1 MNTPPLQAALEAVQA
16 GDPQALRPLLEADP
30 SLVNTPLAKQPSL
43 GPSSTS
49 PGRID
54 VNSDGRTRRPLPTL
68 LHRAALGWREEE
80 LQVAQLLI
88 DHGADVNSTA
98 AGALAP
104 LEMAAWSRHPGMA
117 ELLIAAG
124 ADVEL
129 HVEVPPVEVAVLYQR
144 REIFKLLIA
153 AGARYDI
160 SHTLRLGMMAETRAL
175 LAADPAIANTET
187 DHGLPL
193 NLAVGKPGIFKLLL
207 RHGADI
213 HAEDSLGLTPLKAA
227 RLPDS
232 DKVVRT
238 LLEMGV
244 EDDIYGALA
253 AGDEARVE
261 AILKG
266 DPAQA
271 QPVGC
276 WPRRGPLPPVI
287 WAVWSG
293 STRIL
298 ELILEQDVPLD
309 IRPNPLNT
317 AIGYDY
323 DEMVRM
329 LLEKGASP
337 ECADCSGWPG
347 ASKYPPY
354 RPLSLPGLPR
364 PHAPLHKALRGGN
377 MAAVE
382 MLLEAGADPNR
393 TLAYWSGLQSPALGG
408 HRRLMKLLLHRGGDP
423 SSTRAES
430 TLHWAVQQCRRLMI
444 ELLVTHGVDIDTVDE
459 NGKGLL
465 DMVGQ
470 SDGRPSREERART
483 TALLQELI
491 RLVHGAG
498 REARLLRLRA
508 DLMDAVLEGRIGA
521 LRAVQAKAPELFE
534 RELVRDDLL
543 HWCAGCG
550 HGDVVDS
557 LAALGAP
564 MTISVAA
571 ALGRVEL
578 VDSMLT
584 ADPSLVEGDRA
595 PEEID
600 WNKHLPWH
608 QHSPLIVAA
617 MNNRAEVAALLL
629 DQGAGI
635 DRQVGW
641 YQTTALHH
649 AVSSESTETVRLLL
663 ERGADVTIR
672 SRDHHLPTALVKNWP
687 PTVSRREIRDLLLA
701 HGANPGQQ
709 LPHEAME

>member
-1 MNTPPLQAALEAVQA
+1 MNNPPLQTALEAVQA
-16 GDPQALRPLLEADP
+16 GDPEALRPLLEADP
-30 SLVNTPLAKQPSL
+30 SLVHTPLAKQSSL

-88 DHGADVNSTA
+88 DHGADVNATA
-98 AGALAP
+98 GGALAP

-144 REIFKLLIA
+144 REIFKVLIA
-153 AGARYDI
+153 AGAKYDI
-160 SHTLRLGMMAETRAL
+160 SHTLGLGMMAETRAL
-175 LAADPAIANTET
+175 LAADPSLANTET

-213 HAEDSLGLTPLKAA
+213 HAQDSLGLTPLKAA

-238 LLEMGV
+238 LLEMGA

-253 AGDEARVE
+253 AGDEVRVQ
-261 AILKG
+261 AILKA

-271 QPVGC
+271 HPVGC
-276 WPRRGPLPPVI
+276 WPRRGPIPPVI

-298 ELILEQDVPLD
+298 ERILEQDVPLD
-309 IRPNPLNT
+309 IRPNPLST

-329 LLEKGASP
+329 LLDKGASP
-337 ECADCSGWPG
+337 ECGDCSDWPG
-347 ASKYPPY
+347 ASTYPPY
-354 RPLSLPGLPR
+354 RPLLPPGLPH
-364 PHAPLHKALRGGN
+364 PHVPLYKALRGGTI
-377 MAAVE
+377 ATVE
-382 MLLEAGADPNR
+382 MLLEAGADPNC
-393 TLAYWSGLQSPALGG
+393 TLTDWAGLQWPALGG
-408 HRRLMKLLLHRGGDP
+408 NLQQVKLLLDRGGDP
-423 SSTRAES
+423 SGPCAES
-430 TLHWAVQQCRRLMI
+430 ALRWAVQLCRRPMI
-444 ELLVTHGVDIDTVDE
+444 ELLVTHGVDIDTIDAD
-459 NGKGLL
+459 GRGLL
-465 DMVGQ
+465 DMVGK
-470 SDGRPSREERART
+470 SDWRPRRDERVKT
-483 TALLQELI
+483 TALLEELMG
-491 RLVHGAG
+491 LVHGAG
-498 REARLLRLRA
+498 RERRLLRLRR
-508 DLMDAVLEGRIGA
+508 DLVDAVIEGRTGD
-521 LRAVQAKAPELFE
+521 LGAVQAEAPELFE
-534 RELVRDDLL
+534 RELVRDELL
-543 HWCAGCG
+543 HWAASRG
-550 HGDVVDS
+550 HGHLVD
-557 LAALGAP
+557 LLVELGAP

-584 ADPSLVEGDRA
+584 ADPSLVEGHLT

-608 QHSPLIVAA
+608 QHPPLVVAA
-617 MNNRAEVAALLL
+617 MKNRTDVARLLL
-629 DQGAGI
+629 DRGAGI

-663 ERGADVTIR
+663 DRGADVTIR
-672 SRDHHLPTALVKNWP
+672 SRNHHLPTALVKNWP
-687 PTVSRREIRDLLLA
+687 PTVSRREIRDLLVA
-701 HGANPGQQ
+701 HGANPEQQ

>member
-16 GDPQALRPLLEADP
+16 GDPQALRPLLKADP
-30 SLVNTPLAKQPSL
+30 SLVNTPLAKQSSL

-68 LHRAALGWREEE
+68 LHRAALGWREGE

-98 AGALAP
+98 DGSLAP

-144 REIFKLLIA
+144 RDIFKVLIA
-153 AGARYDI
+153 AGAKYDI

-213 HAEDSLGLTPLKAA
+213 HAQDSLGLTALNAA

-244 EDDIYGALA
+244 EDDIYGALE

-261 AILKG
+261 AILKA

-276 WPRRGPLPPVI
+276 WPRRGPIPPVI

-337 ECADCSGWPG
+337 ECGDCSDWPG
-347 ASKYPPY
+347 ASRYPPY
-354 RPLSLPGLPR
+354 RPLAQPGLPR
-364 PHAPLHKALRGGN
+364 PHVPLYKALRGGTI
-377 MAAVE
+377 AAVE
-382 MLLEAGADPNR
+382 MLLEAGADPNC
-393 TLAYWSGLQSPALGG
+393 TLTDWAGLQWPALGG
-408 HRRLMKLLLHRGGDP
+408 NLQQVKLLLDRGGDP
-423 SSTRAES
+423 SGPCAES
-430 TLHWAVQQCRRLMI
+430 ALRWAVQLCRRPMI

-459 NGKGLL
+459 DGRGLL
-465 DMVGQ
+465 DMVGK
-470 SDGRPSREERART
+470 SDWRPRREERVKT
-483 TALLQELI
+483 TALLEDLMG
-491 RLVHGAG
+491 LVHGAA
-498 REARLLRLRA
+498 REARLMRLRG
-508 DLMDAVLEGRIGA
+508 DLMDAVIEGRTGELSA
-521 LRAVQAKAPELFE
+521 TQAKTPELFE
-534 RELVRDDLL
+534 RELVLDELFHWAASRGHGQVVDLL
-543 HWCAGCG
+543 
-550 HGDVVDS
+550 VE
-557 LAALGAP
+557 LGAP
-564 MTISVAA
+564 MTISVAVS
-571 ALGRVEL
+571 LGRVEL
-578 VDSMLT
+578 VDSMLK
-584 ADPSLVEGDRA
+584 AEPSLVEGHLT

-608 QHSPLIVAA
+608 QHSPLVVAA
-617 MNNRAEVAALLL
+617 MNDRTEVAALLL

-672 SRDHHLPTALVKNWP
+672 SRNHHLPTALVKNTP
-687 PTVSRREIRDLLLA
+687 PTVSRREIRDLLVA
-701 HGANPGQQ
+701 HGANPQE
-709 LPHEAME
+709 LPTHGASE